1 MSRHSQRYRTTTL
14 PFSYRDKGI
23 DFDLDSFAVDDGERT
38 ALELNPSQTEINV
51 ASAIS
56 SSGSG
61 SDESDWDTIILHG
74 KLRLAEETVQA
85 VFPRDEWAQPPAKL
99 YVTLRCHET
108 IYRDRVVISEAPTTP
123 GEYDV
128 RLEIPKNT
136 VRGTIELRPYLVR
149 TASRPGEEPNDYAD
163 QKNFRVA
170 SGTLYYVVVDGHE
183 EEERAAIDGERVRFS
198 QNAHLPDGNK
208 LYYLDFRNETR
219 PKLWINSD
227 HPRIAEVLQS
237 RGSVGA
243 EARMRDVILDQVSY
257 GVWVQL
263 LVRAGSAVDAEGE
276 VEHEW
281 QEMVLQTFARNLY
294 ETSDVSEATHRL
306 RDDLSDPQTLPHVMQ
321 RIDSE
326 LQEYID
332 PREQLIHLMEEGL
345 QI

>member
-1 MSRHSQRYRTTTL
+1 VSRRSQRHRSTAL
-14 PFSYRDKGI
+14 PFSYRDEGV
-23 DFDLDSFAVDDGERT
+23 DFELNSFAVDQGNRK
-38 ALELNPSQTEINV
+38 ALDLKPGQTEIDL
-51 ASAIS
+51 ASAVS
-56 SSGSG
+56 SSDSSG
-61 SDESDWDTIILHG
+61 DPDWETITLDG
-74 KLRLAEETVQA
+74 KLRLPEETVQA
-85 VFPRDEWAQPPAKL
+85 VFPQDERTRPPAKL
-99 YVTLRCHET
+99 YVTIRCHET
-108 IYRDRVVISEAPTTP
+108 IYRDRVIVSEAPTTP
-123 GEYDV
+123 GKYDV
-128 RLEIPKNT
+128 TIEVPKSA
-136 VRGTIELRPYLVR
+136 VRGTVELRPYIVR
-149 TASRPGEEPNDYAD
+149 TESRPGDGSNEYAD

-170 SGTLYYVVVDGHE
+170 SGRLYYVVVDGPKDD
-183 EEERAAIDGERVRFS
+183 ERAAIDGEQVRFS

-208 LYYLDFRNETR
+208 LYYLDFRNESR

-263 LVRAGSAVDAEGE
+263 LVRAGSAVDVEGE

-281 QEMVLQTFARNLY
+281 QEMVLQTFASNLY
-294 ETSDVSEATHRL
+294 ETNDVSEARL
-306 RDDLSDPQTLPHVMQ
+306 RLKDDLSDQKTLPHVMQ

>member
-1 MSRHSQRYRTTTL
+1 MTRHSQRHRTTTL
-14 PFSYRDKGI
+14 PFSYRDKGV
-23 DFDLDSFAVDDGERT
+23 DFELNSFTVDDGSQTE
-38 ALELNPSQTEINV
+38 LELNPAQTEIKL
-51 ASAIS
+51 ASAVS
-56 SSGSG
+56 SSDSSG
-61 SDESDWDTIILHG
+61 EPDWNTITLHG
-74 KLRLAEETVQA
+74 KLRLPEETVRA
-85 VFPRDEWAQPPAKL
+85 VFPQEERAQPPAKL
-99 YVTLRCHET
+99 YVTIRCHET
-108 IYRDRVVISEAPTTP
+108 IYRDRVVISDSPTTP

-128 RLEIPKNT
+128 ALEVPKNT

-149 TASRPGEEPNDYAD
+149 TESRPGEEPSDYAD
-163 QKNFRVA
+163 QKNFRLA
-170 SGTLYYVVVDGHE
+170 SGTLYYVVVDRPDN
-183 EEERAAIDGERVRFS
+183 EERAAINGERVRFS
-198 QNAHLPDGNK
+198 QNDHLPGGNK
-208 LYYLDFRNETR
+208 LYYLDFRNENR

-263 LVRAGSAVDAEGE
+263 LVRAGTAVDIEGD

-294 ETSDVSEATHRL
+294 ETSDVEEATHRL
-306 RDDLSDPQTLPHVMQ
+306 RDDLSDPQTLPHVIQ

-326 LQEYID
+326 LQEYIN

>member
-1 MSRHSQRYRTTTL
+1 MTRHSQRHRSTTL
-14 PFSYRDKGI
+14 PFSYRDKGL
-23 DFDLDSFAVDDGERT
+23 DFDLDSFAVNKEDLT
-38 ALELNPSQTEINV
+38 ALELNPSQTEISLTPAV
-51 ASAIS
+51 S

-61 SDESDWDTIILHG
+61 EEPDWDRITLHG
-74 KLRLAEETVQA
+74 KLRLPEETVHA
-85 VFPRDEWAQPPAKL
+85 IFPENERAEPPAKL
-99 YVTLRCHET
+99 YVTIRCHET
-108 IYRDRVVISEAPTTP
+108 IYRDRKIISESPTTA
-123 GEYDV
+123 GEYNV

-136 VRGTIELRPYLVR
+136 VRGTVELRPYLVR
-149 TASRPGEEPNDYAD
+149 TESYPRDEQSDYAA

-170 SGTLYYVVVDGHE
+170 SGTQYYVVVDGNE

-198 QNAHLPDGNK
+198 QNAHLPGGNK
-208 LYYLDFRNETR
+208 LYYVDFRNESR

-243 EARMRDVILDQVSY
+243 EARMRDVVLDQVSY

-263 LVRAGSAVDAEGE
+263 LIRAGTAVDAESE

-294 ETSDVSEATHRL
+294 DISDVSEATHRL
-306 RDDLSDPQTLPHVMQ
+306 RDDLSDPQTLPHLMQ

-326 LQEYID
+326 LQEYIN

>member
-1 MSRHSQRYRTTTL
+1 MTRHSQRHRTTTL
-14 PFSYRDKGI
+14 PFSYREKGV
-23 DFDLDSFAVDDGERT
+23 DFELNSFTVDDGSQTE
-38 ALELNPSQTEINV
+38 LELNPAQTEIDL
-51 ASAIS
+51 ASAVS
-56 SSGSG
+56 SSDRSG
-61 SDESDWDTIILHG
+61 EPNWNTITLHG
-74 KLRLAEETVQA
+74 KLRLPEETVQA
-85 VFPRDEWAQPPAKL
+85 VFPQEERAQPPAKL
-99 YVTLRCHET
+99 YVTIRCHET
-108 IYRDRVVISEAPTTP
+108 IYRDRVVISESPTTP

-128 RLEIPKNT
+128 VLEVPKNT
-136 VRGTIELRPYLVR
+136 VRGTVELRPYLVR
-149 TASRPGEEPNDYAD
+149 TESHPGGQPSDYAD
-163 QKNFRVA
+163 QKNFRLA
-170 SGTLYYVVVDGHE
+170 SGTLYYVVVDRPDD
-183 EEERAAIDGERVRFS
+183 EERAAIDGEQVRFS
-198 QNAHLPDGNK
+198 QNDHLPGGNK
-208 LYYLDFRNETR
+208 LYYLDFRNESR

-263 LVRAGSAVDAEGE
+263 IVRAGSAVDVEGD

-294 ETSDVSEATHRL
+294 ETSDVDEATHRL
-306 RDDLSDPQTLPHVMQ
+306 RDDLSDPQTLPHVIQ

-326 LQEYID
+326 LQEYIN

>member
-1 MSRHSQRYRTTTL
+1 MTRHSQRHRTTTL
-14 PFSYRDKGI
+14 PFSYRDKGV
-23 DFDLDSFAVDDGERT
+23 DFDLDSFTIDDGDQT
-38 ALELNPSQTEINV
+38 ALELNPSQTEIDLAAAV
-51 ASAIS
+51 S
-56 SSGSG
+56 SSGEG
-61 SDESDWDTIILHG
+61 GEPDWDTITLHG
-74 KLRLAEETVQA
+74 KLRVPEEAVQA
-85 VFPRDEWAQPPAKL
+85 VFPENERSEPPAKL
-99 YVTLRCHET
+99 YVTIRCHET
-108 IYRDRVVISEAPTTP
+108 IYRDREVISETHTTP

-128 RLEIPKNT
+128 SIEVSKHT
-136 VRGTIELRPYLVR
+136 VRGTVELRPYLVR
-149 TASRPGEEPNDYAD
+149 TEARSGKGPNGYAD

-170 SGTLYYVVVDGHE
+170 SGTLYYVVVDRHE

-198 QNAHLPDGNK
+198 QNTHLPDGNK
-208 LYYLDFRNETR
+208 LYYLDFRNESR

-227 HPRIAEVLQS
+227 HPRIAELLQT

-263 LVRAGSAVDAEGE
+263 LVRAGSAVDVEGD